1 MTYGP
6 LNRST
11 PTSCGASAARATAST
26 TTGTANDSFASDETL
41 PKLPPRRP
49 EQVWLG
55 RALCFAGCVLA
66 ANALIGE
73 RGLSETL
80 RAREAFRA
88 GVADLSRLQYEN
100 AQLAEEIRRLRQDS
114 GTIESLA
121 RQELGLI
128 KPGEVLVVI
137 KTSTQK

>member
-1 MTYGP
+1 MTHGP
-6 LNRST
+6 LPRST
-11 PTSCGASAARATAST
+11 PVHAATA
-26 TTGTANDSFASDETL
+26 TGRANDSALPDEGPL
-41 PKLPPRRP
+41 KPLPRRQEP
-49 EQVWLG
+49 VWLG

-88 GVADLSRLQYEN
+88 AVADLSRLQYEN

-121 RQELGLI
+121 RQDLGLI

-137 KTSTQK
+137 KTSPQK